1 MQSIVECGG
10 FQFKV
15 AVGDVIEVPLM
26 KAAEGSEVTLER
38 VLATMDG
45 AKNVFGTPTVAGAT
59 VKAKV
64 VAHGLG
70 PKILVMKR
78 KRRKDYR
85 RRNGH
90 RQQFTKLQITAVGS

>member
-1 MQSIVECGG
+1 VECGG

-15 AVGDVIEVPLM
+15 AVGDVIEVPRLSA
-26 KAAEGSEVTLER
+26 KEGSEVTLDR

-45 AKNVFGTPTVAGAT
+45 AKSVFGTPVIAGAT

-64 VAHGLG
+64 VGHGLG